1 MESKSDDVPAS
12 KQRRDDSP
20 VAEESWTRE
29 NFKAAY
35 KDARRT
41 KNAAEVKRLE
51 EIGDKYG
58 FFNLS
63 AIAPPPGAA
72 ARAAPA
78 SFARAPQHI
87 VSAAPADAPKKTKP
101 NARKH
106 PLLSQHNDNANANA
120 SMLSNEIL
128 QWEKEESDSE
138 ESLSFLYPTK
148 NDSDFALNI
157 AQRKEFNDTKYSI
170 VIPTSQRQMEAE
182 ATKMCGAAFELA
194 PHQLFVRNFLSAMTP
209 YNSLLLYHGL
219 GTGKTCS
226 AISVAEEMRDYMT
239 QVGVVKKILVVASVN
254 VQDNFRKQLF
264 DFNKLKFN
272 RVARQ
277 FVIRG
282 CTGTKLL
289 KEVGAN
295 AELTDLTEQ
304 NVERTRA
311 GIVQRIT
318 RLINASYE
326 FMGYIELAN
335 LVRRLGAGTGTKQ
348 DAIRAIKNAFNN
360 RLIIVDEIHNVR
372 SDEEDKADKS
382 EKAADKAADKAA
394 EKAAEKAADKAA
406 KPGKSVSEELYKL
419 VRYADNLRLLL
430 LSGTPMYND
439 PREIVWLL
447 NLMNVNDRR
456 AAISVGDVFDR
467 DGNLLQINGRNV
479 GAEMLRIKSNGY
491 ISVVKGENPY
501 IFPYRMYPTEF
512 APAHSFL
519 SNRELRPVQQLNG
532 TPIIDPLQHLDLYL
546 NPAGA
551 YQEAVYGHIIDRKR
565 LEMTADATSFGSF
578 LLKQPIEALNMVYP
592 SAEFDKLVERS
603 GKRATAASDQVTV
616 ADTAVL
622 ARMNVG
628 ALLGDA
634 GLKRVMKYDVSDD
647 GAHISNFEYKPTLLT
662 KYGRIFSRKEIGKYS
677 SKIASICEQTER
689 ANGIVLIYSEYIGG
703 GAVPIALALEE
714 MGFTRYDAQVG
725 SLFKTAPVPQRTVQL
740 PQPQKRFA
748 AKYAMFTGDKQL
760 SPDNR
765 AELEALT
772 TDNEHGQRIKVVI
785 ISKAGSEG
793 IDFKNVRQVHIMEP
807 WYNLNRIEQIV
818 GRAVRNCSHTDLP
831 FVERNVQLFLYGT
844 LLSASPDAEA
854 ADLYVYRL
862 AESKAAQIGRVS
874 RILKENAVDCLLN
887 IDQTKF
893 SQEVIQ
899 RHNGGRNVTVRQ
911 VLADGT
917 QLPNYV
923 VGDRPFSFVC
933 DYQARCEYQCT
944 SASSG
949 ASSGAIIDPAQIKIN
964 DATYSQP
971 FIEMNA
977 DRIMQRIR
985 DLFRVQHFYARRLLI
1000 QHLSGHPREQI
1011 DAALTR
1017 IIHDDREQL
1026 IDKYGRTGR
1035 LINVG
1040 EYYLFQPSEITNPY
1054 IDTHE
1059 RSAPLQFKREHISF
1073 PLNDGTLEQ
1082 LAQKHGL
1089 KPPAIIAKPAAT
1101 AANAN
1106 ANANANLAPPQIQA
1120 MRDAY
1125 DAIIALI
1132 STQGEPPPVD
1142 KNTKAWNELCPDVL
1156 HELHARF
1163 GMPVEVLKK
1172 CTVHHFL
1179 EDFMVASPFETQ
1191 LQYLNAL
1198 HSGGITNEFDRLAR
1212 EYFDAQ
1218 ILKSPKYANEE
1229 GMLLLNPAASKTG
1242 MQLVVRKTA
1251 EPATLWSAAK
1261 SKEEWRPF
1269 MAQIA
1274 EMMPRESALAQIIGF
1289 VAEFKEKSGGSYAV
1303 FKIKYVNEKGTGARC
1318 DQISSKQRRIMIANQ
1333 IINGLNPEVE
1343 PVYTMENTKNQNT
1356 ARYCVLSEML
1366 LRGHNV
1372 MRKDG
1377 KHWFLTPVQSSRPI
1391 FEH

>member
-1 MESKSDDVPAS
+1 MAS
-12 KQRRDDSP
+12 KINEDIIPNADQADD
-20 VAEESWTRE
+20 AT
-29 NFKAAY
+29 
-35 KDARRT
+35 
-41 KNAAEVKRLE
+41 
-51 EIGDKYG
+51 
-58 FFNLS
+58 
-63 AIAPPPGAA
+63 
-72 ARAAPA
+72 
-78 SFARAPQHI
+78 
-87 VSAAPADAPKKTKP
+87 KKTKLT
-101 NARKH
+101 ARKH
-106 PLLSQHNDNANANA
+106 PLLSQNANA
-120 SMLSNEIL
+120 SSTLSNEIM
-128 QWEKEESDSE
+128 QWEKGTENIKSAESE
-138 ESLSFLYPTK
+138 ESLGFLYPTK
-148 NDSDFALNI
+148 NDSNFALNI
-157 AQRKEFNDTKYSI
+157 AQRREFNDTKYDI
-170 VIPTSQRQMEAE
+170 IIPTSQCQIEEE

-239 QVGVVKKILVVASVN
+239 QVGIVKKILVVASVN

-304 NVERTRA
+304 NVERMRA

-318 RLINASYE
+318 RLINSSYE

-335 LVRRLGAGTGTKQ
+335 MVRRLTTTGTKQ

-360 RLIIVDEIHNVR
+360 RLLIVDEIHNVR
-372 SDEEDKADKS
+372 SDEEAKEDKTDKP
-382 EKAADKAADKAA
+382 EKA
-394 EKAAEKAADKAA
+394 EKAEKAEKS
-406 KPGKSVSEELYKL
+406 KPGKSVAEELYKL

-456 AAISVGDVFDR
+456 ATISVSDVFDR

-479 GAEMLRIKSNGY
+479 GAELLRIKSNGY

-501 IFPYRMYPTEF
+501 IFPYRMYPADF
-512 APAHSFL
+512 APSHSFL
-519 SNRELRPVQQLNG
+519 NNREFHPMQQLNG
-532 TPIIDPLQHLDLYL
+532 TPIPNPLQHLDLYL
-546 NPAGA
+546 NPAGT
-551 YQEAVYGHIIDRKR
+551 YQEAVYNHIIERKR

-592 SAEFDKLVERS
+592 SAEFDKLLERS
-603 GKRATAASDQVTV
+603 NKKALKQAADSDAVSI
-616 ADTAVL
+616 ADTAII
-622 ARMNVG
+622 ARMNLSS
-628 ALLGDA
+628 LLGDA

-647 GAHISNFEYKPTLLT
+647 GARISNFEYKPTVLS
-662 KYGRIFSRKEIGKYS
+662 KYGRIFSLGEIGKYS
-677 SKIASICEQTER
+677 SKIASICDHVNR

-714 MGFTRYDAQVG
+714 MGFTRYDANVG
-725 SLFKTAPVPQRTVQL
+725 SLFKKAPVPQRMQE
-740 PQPQKRFA
+740 QSASASASKKRFA

-772 TDNEHGQRIKVVI
+772 SDNEYGQRIKVVI

-807 WYNLNRIEQIV
+807 WYNMNRIEQIV
-818 GRAVRNCSHTDLP
+818 GRAVRNCSHADLP

-844 LLSASPDAEA
+844 LLNDNPNVET

-862 AESKAAQIGRVS
+862 AETKAAQIGRVS

-899 RHNGGRNVTVRQ
+899 RHNGKNVTVRQ
-911 VLADGT
+911 ILADGT

-933 DYQARCEYQCT
+933 DYQARCEYQCKST
-944 SASSG
+944 
-949 ASSGAIIDPAQIKIN
+949 DTVLKIN
-964 DATYSQP
+964 DDSYSQP

-985 DLFRVQHFYARRLLI
+985 DLFRVQHFYARRLLMKY
-1000 QHLSGHPREQI
+1000 LSGHPREQI

-1017 IIHDDREQL
+1017 IIHDDREHL

-1040 EYYLFQPSEITNPY
+1040 EYYLFQPSEITDPR
-1054 IDTHE
+1054 IDTYE
-1059 RSAPLQFKREHISF
+1059 RSAPLQFKRDHISF
-1073 PLNDGTLEQ
+1073 SLTDGTLEQ

-1089 KPPAIIAKPAAT
+1089 KQPRISAPLQPTGPILTAT
-1101 AANAN
+1101 
-1106 ANANANLAPPQIQA
+1106 LVPTQIQTIHA
-1120 MRDAY
+1120 TY
-1125 DAIIALI
+1125 DAIIAAI
-1132 STQGEPPPVD
+1132 IKGQTDVD
-1142 KNTKAWNELCPDVL
+1142 KNTKSWNELCPDVIR
-1156 HELHARF
+1156 ELHDRF
-1163 GMPVEVLKK
+1163 QVPNEVLKK

-1179 EDFMVASPFETQ
+1179 EDFMVSSSFEMQ

-1198 HSGGITNEFDRLAR
+1198 YSGGNADRNEFDHFAH
-1212 EYFDAQ
+1212 EYFNAQ
-1218 ILKSPKYANEE
+1218 ILKNPKYAKEE
-1229 GMLLLNPAASKTG
+1229 GILLLNSASKTG
-1242 MQLVVRKTA
+1242 MQLVVRKNET
-1251 EPATLWSAAK
+1251 ESPTPWSSAK
-1261 SKEEWRPF
+1261 SNEEWRPY
-1269 MAQIA
+1269 MEQIA
-1274 EMMPRESALAQIIGF
+1274 GMMPRDSALAQIIGF
-1289 VAEFKEKSGGSYAV
+1289 VVEFKEKSGGSYAV
-1303 FKIKYVNEKGTGARC
+1303 FKIKYMSEKGTGARC
-1318 DQISSKQRRIMIANQ
+1318 DQISSKQRRLTIVNQ
-1333 IINGLNPEVE
+1333 IINGLNPDVD
-1343 PVYTMENTKNQNT
+1343 PIYTMENTKNQNT

-1366 LRGHNV
+1366 LRGYNFMH
-1372 MRKDG
+1372 KDS
-1377 KHWFLTPVQSSRPI
+1377 KYWFLTPVQSARQSK
-1391 FEH
+1391 

>member
-1 MESKSDDVPAS
+1 MEPKSDDVP
-12 KQRRDDSP
+12 D
-20 VAEESWTRE
+20 
-29 NFKAAY
+29 
-35 KDARRT
+35 
-41 KNAAEVKRLE
+41 
-51 EIGDKYG
+51 
-58 FFNLS
+58 
-63 AIAPPPGAA
+63 
-72 ARAAPA
+72 
-78 SFARAPQHI
+78 I
-87 VSAAPADAPKKTKP
+87 VSPKKTKP

-106 PLLSQHNDNANANA
+106 PLLLPNTTESGLA
-120 SMLSNEIL
+120 NEIM
-128 QWEKEESDSE
+128 QWEKEAGSESDAE
-138 ESLSFLYPTK
+138 QESLGFLYPTK
-148 NDSDFALNI
+148 NDSNFALNI
-157 AQRKEFNDTKYSI
+157 AQRKEFNDTKYDI
-170 VIPTSQRQMEAE
+170 VIPTSQRQMEEE

-239 QVGVVKKILVVASVN
+239 QVGVVKKILVIASVN

-272 RVARQ
+272 RVTRQ

-304 NVERTRA
+304 NVERMRA
-311 GIVQRIT
+311 GILQRIT
-318 RLINASYE
+318 RLITSSYE

-335 LVRRLGAGTGTKQ
+335 MVRRLTTAGSKQ
-348 DAIRAIKNAFNN
+348 DAIRAIKNAFNH

-372 SDEEDKADKS
+372 SDEEDKADK
-382 EKAADKAADKAA
+382 ADKADKS
-394 EKAAEKAADKAA
+394 

-456 AAISVGDVFDR
+456 ATISVSDVFDR

-501 IFPYRMYPTEF
+501 IFPYRMYPIDF
-512 APAHSFL
+512 APKHSFL
-519 SNRELRPVQQLNG
+519 ANRELHPAKQLNG
-532 TPIIDPLQHLDLYL
+532 TPIVDSLQHLDLHL
-546 NPAGA
+546 NTAGA
-551 YQEAVYGHIIDRKR
+551 YQEAVYNHIIDRKR
-565 LEMTADATSFGSF
+565 LEMTAEATSFGSF

-592 SAEFDKLVERS
+592 SAEFDKLMERS
-603 GKRATAASDQVTV
+603 SKKASEGDAVSV
-616 ADTAVL
+616 ADTAAL

-634 GLKRVMKYDVSDD
+634 GLKRVMKHDVSDD
-647 GAHISNFEYKPTLLT
+647 GVRISNFEYKPTLMT
-662 KYGRIFSRKEIGKYS
+662 KYGRIFSRSEIGKYS
-677 SKIASICEQTER
+677 SKIASICDQVDR

-714 MGFTRYDAQVG
+714 MGFTRYDKDVG
-725 SLFKTAPVPQRTVQL
+725 SLFKTAPVPQRMVQL
-740 PQPQKRFA
+740 TQPHKRFA
-748 AKYAMFTGDKQL
+748 VKYAMFTGDKQL

-807 WYNLNRIEQIV
+807 WYNMNRIEQIV

-844 LLSASPDAEA
+844 LLTDNPDVEA

-862 AESKAAQIGRVS
+862 AELKAGQIGRVS

-887 IDQTKF
+887 IDQAKF
-893 SQEVIQ
+893 SQEMIK
-899 RHNGGRNVTVRQ
+899 RHNGGRHVTVRQ

-923 VGDRPFSFVC
+923 VGDRPYSFVC
-933 DYQARCEYQCT
+933 DYQARCEHQC
-944 SASSG
+944 
-949 ASSGAIIDPAQIKIN
+949 AITDEKMKIN
-964 DATYSQP
+964 DASYSQP

-977 DRIMQRIR
+977 DRIMNRIR

-1017 IIHDDREQL
+1017 IIHDDRENL

-1040 EYYLFQPSEITNPY
+1040 EYYLFQPSEITDPR
-1054 IDTHE
+1054 IDMHE
-1059 RSAPLQFKREHISF
+1059 RSALLQFKREHVSF
-1073 PLNDGTLEQ
+1073 PLNDGMLEQ
-1082 LAQKHGL
+1082 LAKKHGL
-1089 KPPAIIAKPAAT
+1089 KPQAIANPAEPAA
-1101 AANAN
+1101 ALVPA
-1106 ANANANLAPPQIQA
+1106 QIQT
-1120 MRDAY
+1120 MRAAY
-1125 DAIIALI
+1125 DDVIASM
-1132 STQGEPPPVD
+1132 STHGEPSVD
-1142 KNTKAWNELCPDVL
+1142 KNAKLWNELCSDVL
-1156 HELHARF
+1156 RELHKTF
-1163 GMPVEVLKK
+1163 QMPIELLKK

-1179 EDFMVASPFETQ
+1179 EDFIVSSSFELQ
-1191 LQYLNAL
+1191 LQYVNELYSGRNAV
-1198 HSGGITNEFDRLAR
+1198 NEFDRLAR
-1212 EYFDAQ
+1212 EYFDGQ

-1229 GMLLLNPAASKTG
+1229 GMLLLNTSSKNG
-1242 MQLVVRKTA
+1242 MQLVVRKNA
-1251 EPATLWSAAK
+1251 EPDATPWSAAK
-1261 SKEEWRPF
+1261 SKEEWRSY
-1269 MAQIA
+1269 MEQISG
-1274 EMMPRESALAQIIGF
+1274 MMPRESALAPIIGF
-1289 VAEFKEKSGGSYAV
+1289 IAEFKEKSGGSYAV
-1303 FKIKYVNEKGTGARC
+1303 FKIKYVAEKGTGARC

-1366 LRGHNV
+1366 LRGYNM
-1372 MRKDG
+1372 MRKNG
-1377 KHWFLTPVQSSRPI
+1377 KHWFLTPVQSVRQQK
-1391 FEH
+1391 